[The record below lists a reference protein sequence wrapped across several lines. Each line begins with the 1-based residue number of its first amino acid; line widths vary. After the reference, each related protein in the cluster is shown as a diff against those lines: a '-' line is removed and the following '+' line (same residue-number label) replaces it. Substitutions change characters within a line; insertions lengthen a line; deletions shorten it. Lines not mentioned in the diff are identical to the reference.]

1 MKMNYIIAIIHSE
14 KLETVRDALVEIGIE
29 ALTVSEVRRY
39 GAHTEHLEIYRGTD
53 YKVGFMPH
61 TKIEFVVPDED
72 VEAAVENL
80 RKAAYSEDL
89 GEEGIV
95 VVPCQWQIL

>member
-1 MKMNYIIAIIHSE
+1 MNYVIAIISSE
-14 KLETVRDALVEIGIE
+14 KLEDARDALLEVGIE
-29 ALTVSEVRRY
+29 ALTVTEVRRY

-61 TKIEFVVPDED
+61 TKLEFVASDEE
-72 VEAAVENL
+72 VEAAMETL
-80 RKAAYSEDL
+80 RKLVFSEDL

-95 VVPCQWQIL
+95 VVPCRWQIL